1 MSKTYQTAVG
11 GLNASFAVTGE
22 GLFLAGLT
30 DGKSSRAYLRAP
42 QPLFTLEYECLE
54 SGARETVSSA
64 DGWTVAVVDA
74 DADAR
79 QFTLSGC
86 AKLPGVIVT
95 LTVRGGGARIT
106 FEMNLS
112 SANAAVS
119 LTACDWPNLCFDAA
133 ASRVFFNPYGPGEVW
148 PSDKEGGFS
157 STQNYPSY
165 GASM

>member
-1 MSKTYQTAVG
+1 MSKTYQTAAG

-30 DGKSSRAYLRAP
+30 DSKSSRAYLRAP

-79 QFTLSGC
+79 LFNLSGC
-86 AKLPGVIVT
+86 AKLP
-95 LTVRGGGARIT
+95 A
-106 FEMNLS
+106 S
-112 SANAAVS
+112 S
-119 LTACDWPNLCFDAA
+119 
-133 ASRVFFNPYGPGEVW
+133 
-148 PSDKEGGFS
+148 
-157 STQNYPSY
+157 
-165 GASM
+165 